1 MNILNEIAEKTRE
14 RIEKDKK
21 EMPREDLIREIQQK
35 KVQMLLNPLIQSET
49 AKTPHSFYQ
58 ALKKP
63 GMSYICEVKKA
74 SPSKG
79 LIAPDFPYLEIA
91 KEYKSA
97 GASAISCLTEPFYF
111 QGSDQYLWE
120 IASEVDIPVLRKDF
134 VIDDYMILQA
144 AAYGAAAVLLICALL
159 PTETIREYLKICD
172 DLGLTALVET
182 HDENEIRSALKAGA
196 RVIGVNN
203 RNLKNFTV
211 DFSNAANLRKLIPTN
226 VIFVAESGV
235 KEPQD
240 VGVLAEIGADAVLIG
255 ESLMRAEDK
264 TERLAEFK
272 QAAVQ
277 GREKAAEQVQTSDAQ
292 SQASDGG
299 KA

>member
-1 MNILNEIAEKTRE
+1 MQ
-14 RIEKDKK
+14 DC
-21 EMPREDLIREIQQK
+21 
-35 KVQMLLNPLIQSET
+35 VS
-49 AKTPHSFYQ
+49 
-58 ALKKP
+58 
-63 GMSYICEVKKA
+63 V
-74 SPSKG
+74 
-79 LIAPDFPYLEIA
+79 
-91 KEYKSA
+91 
-97 GASAISCLTEPFYF
+97 LTEPKWFL
-111 QGSDQYLWE
+111 GSDE
-120 IASEVDIPVLRKDF
+120 IFKEIRAAITLPMIRKDF
-134 VIDDYMILQA
+134 TVD
-144 AAYGAAAVLLICALL
+144 AYQIYEAKCMGADAVLLICVLL

-211 DFSNAANLRKLIPTN
+211 DFSNAANLREQIPAN

-255 ESLMRAEDK
+255 EALMRAEDK

>member
-1 MNILNEIAEKTRE
+1 MEIARE
-14 RIEKDKK
+14 YE
-21 EMPREDLIREIQQK
+21 Q
-35 KVQMLLNPLIQSET
+35 
-49 AKTPHSFYQ
+49 
-58 ALKKP
+58 
-63 GMSYICEVKKA
+63 
-74 SPSKG
+74 
-79 LIAPDFPYLEIA
+79 
-91 KEYKSA
+91 A
-97 GASAISCLTEPFYF
+97 GADCVSVLTEPKWFL
-111 QGSDQYLWE
+111 GSDE
-120 IASEVDIPVLRKDF
+120 IFKEIRAAITLPMIRKDF
-134 VIDDYMILQA
+134 TVD
-144 AAYGAAAVLLICALL
+144 AYQIYEAKCMGADAVLLICALL

-182 HDENEIRSALKAGA
+182 HDENEIQSALKAGA

-211 DFSNAANLRKLIPTN
+211 DFSNAANLREQIPTN

-255 ESLMRAEDK
+255 EALMRAEDK

-272 QAAVQ
+272 VAVQ

>member
-14 RIEKDKK
+14 RIEKEKH
-21 EMPREDLIREIQQK
+21 EVPRGDLIREIQQK
-35 KVQMLLNPLIQSET
+35 KVQMILNPLIQSET

-79 LIAPDFPYLEIA
+79 VIAEEFPYLEIA
-91 KEYKSA
+91 KEYKEA

-159 PTETIREYLKICD
+159 DDTQLREYREMAE
-172 DLGLTALVET
+172 DLGMDALVEA
-182 HDENEIRSALKAGA
+182 HDAEEVERALKSGA
-196 RVIGVNN
+196 RIIGVNN
-203 RNLKNFTV
+203 RDLKTFEV
-211 DFSNAANLRKLIPTN
+211 DMANSINLRKLAPDN
-226 VIFVAESGV
+226 VIFVSESGIRTV
-235 KEPQD
+235 EDIKKLHDNHIE
-240 VGVLAEIGADAVLIG
+240 AVLIG
-255 ESLMRAEDK
+255 ETLMRSPDK
-264 TERLAEFK
+264 
-272 QAAVQ
+272 
-277 GREKAAEQVQTSDAQ
+277 KAALEELNGAPLSEN
-292 SQASDGG
+292 
-299 KA
+299 